1 MIKTLKS
8 LKIIAKALIGLPVYY
23 ISIYFPKKKGLA
35 VIGSSLGLHFADN
48 SKYFYINH
56 YTKEK
61 NDLNLIWITK
71 NRDVVSQLQS
81 MDLPVVF
88 LYSFKGVYTALRAS
102 KSYLSHQLDDIN
114 GALIGGSK
122 IIQLW
127 HGMPLKKIGYG
138 GDWTD
143 NDIKGK
149 FKSFIFKW
157 FPYTYYMKCDILFAP
172 CQEAKHTYLESFSK
186 SFRNS
191 KVEENILLVR
201 QARTLCFDNEF
212 VLTKDF
218 FPEMELLNSLND
230 KYDKII
236 SWLPTHRVQLNKTI
250 IDVILDSSLDLE
262 ELNGFLKSKNY
273 LFVIKPHFIDFNK
286 LTDLTQGF
294 DFIYIYPHVDPYPLL
309 KFTNTLITDYSS
321 VFFDFLITGKE
332 IIFMCHDFQEYVVKT
347 GAFYYDYKNLN
358 IGPICNSWDDIIK
371 LFSDENSKDPIP
383 TSNVINNKFN
393 FVANYDLD
401 VRVFNKK
408 LSNE

>member
-1 MIKTLKS
+1 MINILEF
-8 LKIIAKALIGLPVYY
+8 LKIIAKVLIGLPVYY

-48 SKYFYINH
+48 SKYLYINH

-61 NDLNLIWITK
+61 NDLNLIWVTK

-88 LYSFKGVYTALRAS
+88 LYSFKGVYTVLRAS

-127 HGMPLKKIGYG
+127 HGMPLKKIGYR

-149 FKSFIFKW
+149 FKVFIFKW
-157 FPYTYYMKCDILFAP
+157 IPYSYYMKCDILFAP
-172 CQEAKHTYLESFSK
+172 CQEAKNTYLESFSK

-191 KVEENILLVR
+191 KVEENILLVK
-201 QARTLCFDNEF
+201 QARTLCFDNDF

-218 FPEMELLNSLND
+218 FPEIELLNSLND

-236 SWLPTHRVQLNKTI
+236 SWLPTHRIQLNKTI
-250 IDVILDSSLDLE
+250 LDVILESSLDLE

-286 LTDLTQGF
+286 LTNLTQGF
-294 DFIYIYPHVDPYPLL
+294 DFICVYPHVDPYPLL

-332 IIFMCHDFQEYVVKT
+332 IIFMCHDFQEYVDKM

-358 IGPICNSWDDIIK
+358 IGPICNSWDEIIK
-371 LFSDENSKDPIP
+371 LLLNETTENLAT
-383 TSNVINNKFN
+383 TSNDKNNKFN
-393 FVANYDLD
+393 FVANYDLNI
-401 VRVFNKK
+401 RVFNKK